1 MKKNKIIVGNGNKE
15 LGLRICE
22 VLRLDPVDAL
32 VTTFANGETFC
43 RINEDIR
50 GCNVYLIQSIQPPVN
65 NNLMELL
72 VLADACK
79 RASVSSIH
87 AVIPHFGYARQD
99 RKAEPR
105 TPITARLVCDML
117 KMSGINS
124 IVTMDIHSTQTQ
136 GFFDGP
142 HDDIPGVAV
151 ALPQIKHVIGHIMPV
166 SIAQVCVVSPD
177 AGGVKRARK
186 FSDKLGCEFAMVNKV
201 RSANGDALAMEVIGN
216 VKGKTCIVVDD
227 MIDTGGTLVQCI
239 KAIKKEGANTI
250 YAIMTHG
257 VLSGNGVRN
266 IIQCEELDV
275 LFVSNSMSHWKEEW
289 DEENWSSSKKI
300 SVIPSE
306 YIFAKTI
313 MTHMKEKSITN
324 LFV

>member
-1 MKKNKIIVGNGNKE
+1 MKKNKIIIGNGNKE

-22 VLRLDPVDAL
+22 VLKLDPVDAL

-43 RINEDIR
+43 RIDEDIR

-105 TPITARLVCDML
+105 TPITARLVSDML
-117 KMSGINS
+117 KMAGVQS
-124 IVTMDIHSTQTQ
+124 IITMDIHSTQTQ

-151 ALPQIKHVIGHIMPV
+151 ALPQIKHLVGHIQPTPL
-166 SIAQVCVVSPD
+166 SELCVVSPD

-186 FSDKLGCEFAMVNKV
+186 FSDKLGCDFAMVNKV
-201 RSANGDALAMEVIGN
+201 RSLDGTSTAMEVIGD
-216 VKGKTCIVVDD
+216 VDEKVCVIVDD

-239 KAIKKEGANTI
+239 QALKKNGAARI
-250 YAIMTHG
+250 YAVMTHG
-257 VLSGNGVRN
+257 VLSGSGLKN
-266 IIQCEELDV
+266 IKDCTELDM
-275 LFVSNSMSHWKEEW
+275 LYVSNSMNHTDGQMKFYDLKNLS
-289 DEENWSSSKKI
+289 I
-300 SVIPSE
+300 IPSE
-306 YIFAKTI
+306 YVFAKTI
-313 MTHMKEKSITN
+313 MTHMKEKSITS
-324 LFV
+324 LFT